1 MPLARSEEISAWL
14 IEYNTKIE
22 RFKLT
27 LWVKRGGKSKD
38 QDVKN
43 FGHLDPQS
51 QDIILDM
58 LRYHKPV
65 FWVPIDGADP
75 DMGIIRVET
84 AEVGKFMSIK

>member
-1 MPLARSEEISAWL
+1 MPLARSEEISTWL

-43 FGHLDPQS
+43 FGNLDPQS

-65 FWVPIDGADP
+65 FWVPTDEADP

-84 AEVGKFMSIK
+84 AEVGKFMTIR